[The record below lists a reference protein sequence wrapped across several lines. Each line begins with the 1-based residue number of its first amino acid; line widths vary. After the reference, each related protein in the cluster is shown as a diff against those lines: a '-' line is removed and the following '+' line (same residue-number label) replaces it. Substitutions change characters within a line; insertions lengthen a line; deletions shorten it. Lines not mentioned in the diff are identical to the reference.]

1 MAQRKPR
8 KAPTVSRP
16 IHIVLCFDDN
26 FWAPAYAV
34 MRSICI
40 ASHRRTDLNFHLC
53 HPGLKM
59 ENIADLDRIAEEFG
73 AALHYYDVREIEAF
87 RRAGTRGPTAAKF
100 TPIVYARLMIDH
112 ILPEDA
118 TRVLYL
124 DCDMYVR
131 APIEDIAEIDLQGY
145 PIAAVRDPHSAFIT
159 GGRDLRQNWDL
170 FDPADIYFNSGFMVI
185 DMAEWK
191 KANVL
196 GRFEQM
202 IADGTMK
209 RLYFDQDV
217 LNLVFKHNWL
227 RLSAMWN
234 VLTPRT
240 AHETF
245 DPFLL
250 HYTGPR
256 RPWNLISM
264 VAFGRVYRH
273 VMTNELFY
281 RFFWFRMRRRLKRW
295 VGLK

>member
-1 MAQRKPR
+1 MAAKDLE
-8 KAPTVSRP
+8 KTATAAKP

-26 FWAPAYAV
+26 FWAPAFAV

-53 HPGLKM
+53 HPGLT
-59 ENIADLDRIAEEFG
+59 EAHIADLDRIAEEYPVK
-73 AALHYYDVREIEAF
+73 LHYYDVREIEVF
-87 RRAGTRGPTAAKF
+87 NRAGTKGRTVAKF

-112 ILPEDA
+112 ILPPDVE
-118 TRVLYL
+118 RVVYL

-131 APIEDIAEIDLQGY
+131 APIEDIVETDLNGF
-145 PIAAVRDPHSAFIT
+145 PIAAVRDPHSSFIT

-170 FDPADIYFNSGFMVI
+170 FDPADPYFNSGFMVI

-191 KANVL
+191 KADVL

-202 IADGTMK
+202 IADGTME

-217 LNLVFKHNWL
+217 LNLVFKDNWL
-227 RLSAMWN
+227 RLSQMWN

-256 RPWNLISM
+256 RPWNLVSM

-273 VMTNELFY
+273 VMTNDLFY

-295 VGLK
+295 IGLK